1 MFVVKVGGSLFDHP
15 ALGPGLRDFVEGLHG
30 DVLLVAGG
38 GGVADAVRKLD
49 RVHGLGE
56 ERAHR
61 LALRSLAVTGAFLT
75 ALRFA
80 SRLNVL
86 DCERFALD
94 DPALPHT
101 WDVTTDSIAARAAAV
116 FGASRLI
123 LLKSVDIPT
132 GTPWDVAAA
141 NGWVDAHFP
150 SLVSGAAF
158 AVEVVN
164 FRKRL
169 DDSRATPGAG

>member
-1 MFVVKVGGSLFDHP
+1 VIVVKVGGSLFDHP
-15 ALGPGLRDFVEGLHG
+15 ALGPGLRDFVGALDG

-38 GGVADAVRKLD
+38 GGVADAVRHLD

-61 LALRSLAVTGAFLT
+61 LALRSLAVTAELLK

-94 DPALPHT
+94 DPTLPHT
-101 WDVTTDSIAARAAAV
+101 WGVTTDSIAARAAAV
-116 FGASRLI
+116 YGASRLV
-123 LLKSVDIPT
+123 LLKSLDIPA

-150 SLVSGAAF
+150 RAVTGAAF

-164 FRKRL
+164 FRARL
-169 DDSRATPGAG
+169 DARSPG